1 MGRPGNPATT
11 TKRMAKAAAAGT
23 KKKKKIQAE
32 SQGIAHIKATFNN
45 VMITL
50 ADRNGNTLSWATAG
64 KMGFKGSRKNTPF
77 AAQVSAESA
86 AKEAFDMGLR
96 KVDVLIKGP
105 GSGREAAVRALQTAG
120 IEVLTIRDI
129 TPMPH
134 NGCRPPKKRRV

>member
-1 MGRPGNPATT
+1 
-11 TKRMAKAAAAGT
+11 MAKTASSS
-23 KKKKKIQAE
+23 KKKKTAE
-32 SQGIAHIKATFNN
+32 SKGVAHVKATFNN

-50 ADRNGNTLSWATAG
+50 TDPLGNTLSWATAG

-120 IEVLTIRDI
+120 IEVLTIKDI

>member
-1 MGRPGNPATT
+1 
-11 TKRMAKAAAAGT
+11 MAKAAAGQ
-23 KKKKKIQAE
+23 KKKKKVVTD
-32 SQGIAHIKATFNN
+32 SLGVAHIKATFNN
-45 VMITL
+45 VMVTL
-50 ADRNGNTLSWATAG
+50 TDVQGNTLSWATAG

-77 AAQVSAESA
+77 AAQVSAESC

-105 GSGREAAVRALQTAG
+105 GSGREAAVRALQGAG
-120 IEVLTIRDI
+120 IEILSIRDI

>member
-1 MGRPGNPATT
+1 
-11 TKRMAKAAAAGT
+11 MAKAAAGT

-32 SQGIAHIKATFNN
+32 AQGVAHIKATFNN

-50 ADRNGNTLSWATAG
+50 TDVRGNTLSWATAG

-77 AAQVSAESA
+77 AAQVSAETA

-96 KVDVLIKGP
+96 KVDVVIKGP

-120 IEVLTIRDI
+120 IEVLTIKDI

-134 NGCRPPKKRRV
+134 NGCRPAKKRRV